1 MARTEQDG
9 GRTEGRAEGRA
20 GARRR
25 PWRRRR
31 EPFLGGVARVD
42 RRTKDLIPRLRPGEV
57 AVIDHEDLDL
67 VSAEGLVERHPAA
80 VVNARA
86 SITGRYPN
94 SGPAVLARAG
104 IPLIDR
110 AGPEVIDG
118 IREGDTIEIRGGEVL
133 RDGTPVATGTVL
145 GGQELD
151 RQLAA
156 AKTHLGEELEAFAR
170 NTVDYLVRERELFL
184 EGAGVPETR
193 TAIEGRHALVVV
205 RGYDYKQDLQTLR
218 GYIGEVKPVLI
229 AVDGGADAL
238 IDEGFKPDI
247 IIGDMDSVST
257 TALTS
262 GAEIIVHAYPD
273 GRAPGLERIRALGL
287 DAKVFPSAGTSED
300 IALLLAYERRA
311 DLIVAVGSHAHL
323 VEFLDKG
330 RGGMAS
336 TFLVRLKVGSKLVDA
351 KGVNRLYR
359 PLVRTRDLMIL
370 IVAALM
376 TWVLVALISPPV
388 NLFFKQ
394 LWLRLRNLF

>member
-1 MARTEQDG
+1 MARTEQEG
-9 GRTEGRAEGRA
+9 GRI
-20 GARRR
+20 GARRL

-31 EPFLGGVARVD
+31 GPGHLTGVARVD
-42 RRTKDLIPRLRPGEV
+42 HRTKDLIPRLRPGEI

-110 AGPEVIDG
+110 AGPEVIDVL
-118 IREGDTIEIRGGEVL
+118 REGDVVEIHGAEIHRGGAVI
-133 RDGTPVATGTVL
+133 ATGAL
-145 GGQELD
+145 LEGDELD
-151 RQLAA
+151 RQLAS
-156 AKTHLGEELEAFAR
+156 AKTHLGDELEAFAR
-170 NTVDYLVRERELFL
+170 NTVDYLTRERALFL

-193 TAIEGRHALVVV
+193 TQIDGRHALVVV
-205 RGYDYKQDLQTLR
+205 RGYDYKRDLQTLR

-247 IIGDMDSVST
+247 IIGDMDSVSSA
-257 TALTS
+257 ALTS

-273 GRAPGLERIRALGL
+273 GRAPGLERVRSLGL
-287 DAKVFPSAGTSED
+287 DPRVFPSAGTSED

-336 TFLVRLKVGSKLVDA
+336 TFLVRMKVGSKLVDA

-394 LWLRLRNLF
+394 LWLRIRNVF

>member
-1 MARTEQDG
+1 MSRTEQEG
-9 GRTEGRAEGRA
+9 GRV
-20 GARRR
+20 GARRK

-31 EPFLGGVARVD
+31 EPAVLGGLARVD
-42 RRTKDLIPRLRPGEV
+42 RRTKDLIPRLTAGEV
-57 AVIDHEDLDL
+57 AVIDHEDLDR
-67 VSAEGLVERHPAA
+67 VSAEGLVERHPCA
-80 VVNARA
+80 VVNARP

-110 AGPEVIDG
+110 AGPEIMET
-118 IREGDTIEIRGGEVL
+118 IREGDVLEINGPDVL
-133 RDGTPVATGTVL
+133 RDGEVIASGTL
-145 GGQELD
+145 LEGEELQ
-151 RQLAA
+151 RQLVLAQ
-156 AKTHLGEELEAFAR
+156 THLGSALEEFAR

-193 TAIEGRHALVVV
+193 THIEGRHALVVV
-205 RGYDYKQDLQTLR
+205 RGYDYKEDLQTLR

-238 IDEGFKPDI
+238 IDEGFRPDI

-257 TALTS
+257 SALTS

-273 GRAPGLERIRALGL
+273 GRAPGLERVRELGI
-287 DAKVFPSAGTSED
+287 DATLFPSAGTSED

-323 VEFLDKG
+323 VEFLDKS

-351 KGVNRLYR
+351 KGVSRLYR

-370 IVAALM
+370 IGAALL
-376 TWVLVALISPPV
+376 TWVLVAFLSPSV
-388 NLFFKQ
+388 RLFFKQ
-394 LWLRLRNLF
+394 IFLRVRNLF

>member
-1 MARTEQDG
+1 MARAERDG
-9 GRTEGRAEGRA
+9 VRA
-20 GARRR
+20 GTRRL
-25 PWRRRR
+25 PWRRNKGVGT
-31 EPFLGGVARVD
+31 GGVARVD
-42 RRTKDLIPRLRPGEV
+42 RRTKDLIPRLKPGEI
-57 AVIDHEDLDL
+57 AVIDHEDLDR
-67 VSAEGLVERHPAA
+67 VSAEGLVERHPGA
-80 VVNARA
+80 VINARA

-110 AGPEVIDG
+110 VGPDVLEA
-118 IREGDTIEIRGGEVL
+118 IREGDVVVVRGDEVHRDGEVVAKGML
-133 RDGTPVATGTVL
+133 LDGD
-145 GGQELD
+145 ELE
-151 RQLAA
+151 RQLTGARS
-156 AKTHLGEELEAFAR
+156 HLGEELEAFAR

-184 EGAGVPETR
+184 EGAGVPATR
-193 TAIEGRHALVVV
+193 TPIEGRHALVVV

-229 AVDGGADAL
+229 AVDGGADAV
-238 IDEGFKPDI
+238 IEEGYRPDI

-257 TALTS
+257 AALTC

-273 GRAPGLERIRALGL
+273 GHAPGLERVRALGI
-287 DAKVFPSAGTSED
+287 DASVFASAGTSED

-359 PLVRTRDLMIL
+359 PTVRRGDLLLLVGAALATWF
-370 IVAALM
+370 IVAL
-376 TWVLVALISPPV
+376 TSPAV
-388 NLFFKQ
+388 RLWFEQ
-394 LWLRLRNLF
+394 VWLRVRNLF

>member
-1 MARTEQDG
+1 MSRTERDG
-9 GRTEGRAEGRA
+9 GRARAKPGGWEDDKRDHVR
-20 GARRR
+20 GARRL
-25 PWRRRR
+25 PWRKRR
-31 EPFLGGVARVD
+31 EADGIIGAARVD
-42 RRTKDLIPRLRPGEV
+42 RRTKDLIPRLRPGEI
-57 AVIDHEDLDL
+57 AIIDHEDLDR
-67 VSAEGLVERHPAA
+67 VSAEGLVEQHAAA

-110 AGPEVIDG
+110 AGPDILDA
-118 IREGDTIEIRGGEVL
+118 IHEGDRIHI
-133 RDGTPVATGTVL
+133 RDGEIHRDGELVAKGV
-145 GGQELD
+145 
-151 RQLAA
+151 
-156 AKTHLGEELEAFAR
+156 
-170 NTVDYLVRERELFL
+170 VL

-205 RGYDYKQDLQTLR
+205 RGYDYKKDLQTLR
-218 GYIGEVKPVLI
+218 GYMADVKPVLI

-238 IDEGFKPDI
+238 IDEGFRPDI

-257 TALTS
+257 TALTC

-273 GRAPGLERIRALGL
+273 GRAPGLERVRALGI
-287 DAKVFPSAGTSED
+287 DASVFASAGTSED

-336 TFLVRLKVGSKLVDA
+336 TFLVRLKVGPKLVDA

-359 PLVRTRDLMIL
+359 PTVRRSDLMIL
-370 IVAALM
+370 IGAALM
-376 TWVLVALISPPV
+376 TWLIVALVSPAV
-388 NLFFKQ
+388 RLWFEQIWIRIKNLF
-394 LWLRLRNLF
+394 

>member
-1 MARTEQDG
+1 MARTERDG
-9 GRTEGRAEGRA
+9 VLA
-20 GARRR
+20 GTRRL

-31 EPFLGGVARVD
+31 EPALHAGVARVD
-42 RRTKDLIPRLRPGEV
+42 RRTKDLIPRLRPGEI

-67 VSAEGLVERHPAA
+67 VSAEGLVERHPAF

-110 AGPEVIDG
+110 AGPDVLEAIH
-118 IREGDTIEIRGGEVL
+118 EGDMIELRGGDVL
-133 RDGTPVATGTVL
+133 RDGLVVATGILL
-145 GGQELD
+145 GGDELQ
-151 RQLAA
+151 RQLDA
-156 AKTHLGEELEAFAR
+156 AKTNLGTELEAFAR
-170 NTVDYLVRERELFL
+170 NTVEYLARERELFL

-193 TAIEGRHALVVV
+193 THIEGRHALVVV

-229 AVDGGADAL
+229 GVDGGADAL
-238 IDEGFKPDI
+238 IEEGFRPDI

-257 TALTS
+257 SALTS
-262 GAEIIVHAYPD
+262 GAEVIVHAYPD
-273 GRAPGLERIRALGL
+273 GRSPGLERVRGLGIE
-287 DAKVFPSAGTSED
+287 ASVFPSAGTSED

-311 DLIVAVGSHAHL
+311 DLIVAVGSHANL

-359 PLVRTRDLMIL
+359 PLVRTRDVMLLVGAALLTWL
-370 IVAALM
+370 IVAF
-376 TWVLVALISPPV
+376 TSPAMRLWFHQ
-388 NLFFKQ
+388 LF
-394 LWLRLRNLF
+394 LRIRNLF